1 MRFLGLY
8 VVRVVN
14 RSSEFHDH
22 NLKKF
27 QFFSIRRKLQIMFR
41 ASVAIGLICIVS
53 CKEKKSHS
61 TDEGKLIHS
70 KFEIAKSKN
79 DLSLL
84 CGDWIKEDVKIN
96 HSEVEDEKYADR
108 YKLPQTIKVSQ
119 ALEFE
124 KYGPAIQ
131 VPALTGESVVM
142 SLSKNN
148 ESYMATNSVK
158 RLLFVPSEKGFYL
171 KILMIT
177 DYTQPDV
184 VWKVVAQ
191 YQKKKK

>member
-1 MRFLGLY
+1 ML
-8 VVRVVN
+8 
-14 RSSEFHDH
+14 
-22 NLKKF
+22 
-27 QFFSIRRKLQIMFR
+27 R
-41 ASVAIGLICIVS
+41 AITAIGLICIVS
-53 CKEKKSHS
+53 CKEKKSNS
-61 TDEGKLIHS
+61 MDEDELMHPKL
-70 KFEIAKSKN
+70 EIAKSKN

-96 HSEVEDEKYADR
+96 HSEVEDKSRADI
-108 YKLPQTIKVSQ
+108 YKLPKTIKVSQ
-119 ALEFE
+119 ALEFK

-131 VPALTGESVVM
+131 VSALTGESVVM

-177 DYTQPDV
+177 DYTQPNV
-184 VWKVVAQ
+184 VWKVVAK
-191 YQKKKK
+191 YQKIKN